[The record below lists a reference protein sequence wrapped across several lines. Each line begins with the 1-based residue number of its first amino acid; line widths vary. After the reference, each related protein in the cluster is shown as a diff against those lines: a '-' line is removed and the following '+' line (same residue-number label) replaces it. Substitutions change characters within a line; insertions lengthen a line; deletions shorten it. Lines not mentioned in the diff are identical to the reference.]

1 MSGPSRRTAIK
12 AFVGLGLASSLAD
25 CAAVQGPGGTPRPEE
40 PVPDA
45 SGPTE
50 SAAVPVT
57 VPEPAAAAERPV
69 GEHDHPTAGDRF
81 VFALGDR
88 EGQIVTPEDIPLG
101 GPQLFAYPA
110 DVGGAHYAS
119 GRLDQVILLRVDH
132 SVMSEETLARSAR
145 GIVAYSGICT
155 HTGCEVSDWDAEA
168 GRLVCPCHDSQ
179 FDPIDNATVVD
190 GPAPRRLAALPVEI
204 VDGDLRA
211 AGGFV
216 GRVGFQR
223 R

>member
-12 AFVGLGLASSLAD
+12 AFVGLGLASGLAD
-25 CAAVQGPGGTPRPEE
+25 CTASQELGGAPGPAGRT
-40 PVPDA
+40 
-45 SGPTE
+45 
-50 SAAVPVT
+50 
-57 VPEPAAAAERPV
+57 PAAAGEGV
-69 GEHDHPTAGDRF
+69 EEHDHPDAGDRF

-88 EGQIVTPEDIPLG
+88 EGQVVTPEDVPLG
-101 GPQLFAYPA
+101 GPQVLTYPA
-110 DVGGAHYAS
+110 DANGSHVAS
-119 GRLDQVILLRVDH
+119 ESRLDQVILFRVDPA
-132 SVMSEETLARSAR
+132 SLSEQTLARSAE

-155 HTGCEVSDWDAEA
+155 HTGCEVSDWDVDT
-168 GRLVCPCHDSQ
+168 GHLVCPCHDSH
-179 FDPIDNATVVD
+179 FDPIDNATVIE

-204 VDGDLRA
+204 VDGHLRA